1 MNLLDIIFLS
11 IALAMDCFAVSIAS
25 GFILRTKVWPVIMRM
40 SVLFGLFQ
48 AAMPFFGWLGTT
60 YFSQYIEAYDHW
72 VAFAM
77 LAFIGGKMI
86 YESFQP
92 EEEHSFNPRKLS
104 TQLLLAV
111 ATSIDALAVGIS
123 LAMTGYKTLGDLVE
137 PLVWIGAVSLLFGIV
152 GHLLGIRFGR
162 VVSHRLKPE
171 LIGGMILLCIGVK
184 ILLSHLYDL

>member
-25 GFILRTKVWPVIMRM
+25 GFILRARVWPVILRM
-40 SVLFGLFQ
+40 SIFFGFFQ

-86 YESFQP
+86 RESFLP
-92 EEEHSFNPRKLS
+92 EEDHSFNPRKLS
-104 TQLLLAV
+104 TQLLLSV

-123 LAMTGYKTLGDLVE
+123 LAMTGYETLGSLVE
-137 PLVWIGAVSLLFGIV
+137 PLVWIGMVSLLFGII

-162 VVSHRLKPE
+162 AVSRRLKPE
-171 LIGGMILLCIGVK
+171 LIGGVILLAIGVK

>member
-1 MNLLDIIFLS
+1 MDLIDIIFLS

-25 GFILRTKVWPVIMRM
+25 GFILRVKAWRIILQL

-60 YFSQYIEAYDHW
+60 YFSHYIEAYDHW

-86 YESFQP
+86 WESFQP
-92 EEEHSFNPRKLS
+92 EETHSFNPRRLT

-123 LAMTGYKTLGDLVE
+123 LAMTGYDTLSSLIE
-137 PLVWIGAVSLLFGIV
+137 PLAWIGAVSFFFGLI

-162 VVSHRLKPE
+162 VVSRRLKPE
-171 LIGGMILLCIGVK
+171 LIGGVILLIIGFK

>member
-137 PLVWIGAVSLLFGIV
+137 PLVWIGIVSLLFGII
-152 GHLLGIRFGR
+152 GHLLGTRFGR

>member
-1 MNLLDIIFLS
+1 
-11 IALAMDCFAVSIAS
+11 
-25 GFILRTKVWPVIMRM
+25 MRM

-137 PLVWIGAVSLLFGIV
+137 PLVWIGIVSLFFGII
-152 GHLLGIRFGR
+152 GHLLGTRFGR